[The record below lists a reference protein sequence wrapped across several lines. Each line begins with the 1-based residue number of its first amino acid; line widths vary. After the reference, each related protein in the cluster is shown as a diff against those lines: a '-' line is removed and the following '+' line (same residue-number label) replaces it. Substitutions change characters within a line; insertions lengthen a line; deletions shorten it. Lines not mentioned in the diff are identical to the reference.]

1 MGNNNK
7 LGQEP
12 AFPLHEELMGNF
24 GSYRQSTYGISKRL
38 YIACIALQGI
48 LANENGFITTS
59 GKTSENVKNKVEF
72 AFICADEVLKQKN
85 I

>member
-1 MGNNNK
+1 MENNK

-12 AFPLHEELMGNF
+12 AFPVDLGDVPPHFN
-24 GSYRQSTYGISKRL
+24 GISKRL

-48 LANENGFITTS
+48 LANENGFLTTS
-59 GKTSENVKNKVEF
+59 GRTSDSIQNKVEF
-72 AFICADEVLKQKN
+72 AFICADEVLRQEN